1 MAQNPAFE
9 KEIKDQ
15 IRAQKE
21 EINKTENAD
30 APLPVCE
37 DLPVMNLKH
46 LTEAFL

>member
-30 APLPVCE
+30 APLPV
-37 DLPVMNLKH
+37 MNLKH